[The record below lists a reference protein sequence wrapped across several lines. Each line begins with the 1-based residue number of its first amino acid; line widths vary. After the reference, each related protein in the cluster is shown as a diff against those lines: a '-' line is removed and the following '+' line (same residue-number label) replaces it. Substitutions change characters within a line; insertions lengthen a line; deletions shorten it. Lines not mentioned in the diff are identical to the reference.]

1 MQQKQET
8 LKNSWNL
15 QTRSLQK
22 IGVLLSLSLLTAC
35 GSLKPEPVF
44 INVKPKPAPFN
55 ASLSQ
60 SMQDDLIEALK
71 KAEQWYKNSGQ
82 LLDSVP
88 STPEL

>member
-1 MQQKQET
+1 MIFKKAQ
-8 LKNSWNL
+8 L
-15 QTRSLQK
+15 
-22 IGVLLSLSLLTAC
+22 
-35 GSLKPEPVF
+35 
-44 INVKPKPAPFN
+44 N

-60 SMQDDLIEALK
+60 SMQDDLIEVLK